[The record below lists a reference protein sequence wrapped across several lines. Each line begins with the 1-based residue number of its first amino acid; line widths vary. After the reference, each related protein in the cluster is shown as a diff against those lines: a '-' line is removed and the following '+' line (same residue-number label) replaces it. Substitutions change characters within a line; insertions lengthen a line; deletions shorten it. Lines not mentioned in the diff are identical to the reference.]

1 KIANAS
7 AAKGDLAM
15 WLRIIAMG
23 PGALIQNVLDILIV
37 AYLFYRILLA
47 IRGTRA
53 FQLMK
58 GIVVVALGTELS
70 AVFGLQ
76 ALHVVLETAL
86 VGLLVAIPVVFQPE
100 LRSGLER
107 LGRARFL
114 EGLIGRE
121 DGEPNA
127 ALAVE
132 AVVQAALRL
141 SRQRVGALMVLE
153 GQTGL
158 TDVAAAGTWLGAKVS
173 WQILCNIFAPN
184 TPLHDGAVIVRR
196 DRVLAA
202 ACFLPLAATSMVAS
216 DLGTRHRAA
225 IGASE
230 VSDATVV
237 VVSEETGAISVAKGG
252 ELTRYVDERR
262 LRKLVESHLSRQM
275 AVGDHRG

>member
-1 KIANAS
+1 
-7 AAKGDLAM
+7 M
-15 WLRIIAMG
+15 WLRILAMS
-23 PGALIQNVLDILIV
+23 PGALIQNAIDILIV

-58 GIVVVALGTELS
+58 GIVVVAAATELS
-70 AVFGLQ
+70 ALVGLQ

-100 LRSGLER
+100 LRSALER

-114 EGLIGRE
+114 DGLVSRD
-121 DGEPNA
+121 DGQVNVGA
-127 ALAVE
+127 AVE
-132 AVVQAALRL
+132 AVVQASLRL
-141 SRQRVGALMVLE
+141 ARQRTGALLVVE

-158 TDVAAAGTWLGAKVS
+158 SDLAAGGTWLGAKVS
-173 WQILCNIFAPN
+173 WQLLCNIFAAN
-184 TPLHDGAVIVRR
+184 TPLHDGAVILRR

-202 ACFLPLAATSMVAS
+202 ACFLPLAATSLVPN

-225 IGASE
+225 IGISE

-237 VVSEETGAISVAKGG
+237 VVSEETGAISVAKDGR
-252 ELTRYVDERR
+252 LTRYLDERR
-262 LRKLVESHLSRQM
+262 LRAVVEAQLIQQRE
-275 AVGDHRG
+275 GGGGRG

>member
-1 KIANAS
+1 
-7 AAKGDLAM
+7 M
-15 WLRIIAMG
+15 WLRIVAMG
-23 PGALIQNVLDILIV
+23 PAALIQNALDIAIV

-58 GIVVVALGTELS
+58 GIVLVAMGTELS
-70 AVFGLQ
+70 ALLGLQ

-86 VGLLVAIPVVFQPE
+86 LALLVAIPVVFQPE

-121 DGEPNA
+121 EDEPN
-127 ALAVE
+127 LGTAVE
-132 AVVQAALRL
+132 AVVQAAMRL
-141 SRQRVGALMVLE
+141 SRQKVGALIVLE

-158 TDVAAAGTWLGAKVS
+158 SDVAAAGTWLGARVS

-184 TPLHDGAVIVRR
+184 TPLHDGAAIIRR

-202 ACFLPLAATSMVAS
+202 ACFLPLAATSVVPS

-230 VSDATVV
+230 VSDAAVV
-237 VVSEETGAISVAKGG
+237 VVSEQTGAVSVAKGG
-252 ELTRYVDERR
+252 QLIRYLDERR
-262 LRKLVESHLSRQM
+262 LRRMVEDQLLRRPG
-275 AVGDHRG
+275 AGEHRG

>member
-1 KIANAS
+1 
-7 AAKGDLAM
+7 M
-15 WLRIIAMG
+15 WLRVLAMS
-23 PGALIQNVLDILIV
+23 PLTLAQNALDILIV

-58 GIVVVALGTELS
+58 GIVVVAVGTELS
-70 AVFGLQ
+70 ALVGLE

-100 LRSGLER
+100 LRSALER

-114 EGLIGRE
+114 DGLVGRD
-121 DGEPNA
+121 DGQPNMTA
-127 ALAVE
+127 AVE
-132 AVVQAALRL
+132 GVVQASLRL
-141 SRQRVGALMVLE
+141 SRQRIGALIVLE

-158 TDVAAAGTWLGAKVS
+158 ADLAAAGTWLGARVS
-173 WQILCNIFAPN
+173 WQLLCNIFAPN

-202 ACFLPLAATSMVAS
+202 ACFLPLAATSLVPS

-225 IGASE
+225 IGVSE
-230 VSDATVV
+230 VSDATVI
-237 VVSEETGAISVAKGG
+237 VVSEETGAISVASGG
-252 ELTRYVDERR
+252 RLVRYLDERR
-262 LRKLVESHLSRQM
+262 LRSLLESHLAQRWQGGG
-275 AVGDHRG
+275 ARG